1 MDTYYTSDY
10 DLSTLHSNFVGANIR
25 LFPPTG
31 VFGWQHF
38 NSLEIRAGHY
48 MRSTGLNSNIVTL
61 AMKFK

>member
-1 MDTYYTSDY
+1 MYYTSDY
-10 DLSTLHSNFVGANIR
+10 DRSTLHSSFVGANIR
-25 LFPPTG
+25 LSPPTG